1 MVIFHK
7 KWSISRLASIYN
19 AKRYFGC
26 TLANQKSQHAIP
38 PVDIE
43 KAQVPD
49 RVTTEGKTI

>member
-1 MVIFHK
+1 MLIFHK
-7 KWSISRLASIYN
+7 KSSISRLASIYN